1 MNFLEALSI
10 SSQPFEVQNSMCAAK
25 FDSLNITDTTLRD
38 AHQSLIATRLRT
50 EDMLPLARAID
61 QAGFFSVEAWG
72 GATFDSCIRFLNDDP
87 WDRLRM
93 LKAELKH
100 TPIQMLLRGQNLVGY
115 RHYPDDVVEK
125 FVEASAR
132 NGVDIFRVF
141 DALNDIRNMKK
152 AMEEV
157 KNVGG
162 HLQGAISYTTS
173 PVHSVATF
181 IDMAQELYTLGC
193 DSICIKD
200 MAGLIMPHDAR
211 DLIAG
216 IKKTADVKVC
226 LHSHCTSG
234 VAPLSYQAA
243 IDAGVD
249 ILDTAMSPFAFGTSQ
264 PPTESIVASV
274 LGTPRDTGIDLI
286 TLRNVRNICREMREK
301 YEPLFSAITDRVD
314 SDVLIY
320 QLPGGMI
327 SNLVSQLKEQNA
339 LDRLD
344 DVFHEVPRVRKDLGY
359 PPLVT
364 PTSQIVGTQAVFNVL
379 MDGERYRNVTREVKD
394 YVLGLYGRSPA
405 PISPEVRALIVG
417 DEEPVTVRPAD
428 LLEPIY
434 EQMRAQAVEQGLV
447 TRDEDVL
454 TYILYP
460 SIAPS
465 FLRGERQAEVIPEA
479 AAPAGPVGVADF
491 PRSMEVEVDGEI
503 FSVRIVT
510 VEGDSVGASVC
521 TPSAKERIPRGE
533 VAGGVKSNMQG
544 MVLKVMFPRGS
555 TVKKGDTL
563 IVLEAMKMENPIR
576 SPRDGTVSEIF
587 VDAGDVVQ
595 NGDVLMVI
603 E

>member
-1 MNFLEALSI
+1 MY
-10 SSQPFEVQNSMCAAK
+10 SQPFEVQNSMCAAK
-25 FDSLNITDTTLRD
+25 SDTLSITDTTLRD

-50 EDMLPLARAID
+50 EDMLPLARVID
-61 QAGFFSVEAWG
+61 EVGFFSVEAWG

-87 WDRLRM
+87 WERLRM
-93 LKAELKH
+93 LKAELTR

-157 KNVGG
+157 QNVGA

-181 IDMAQELYTLGC
+181 IDMAQELYALGC

-211 DLIAG
+211 ELITG
-216 IKKTADVKVC
+216 IKRTVDIKVC

-249 ILDTAMSPFAFGTSQ
+249 ILDTAMSPFALGTSQ
-264 PPTESIVASV
+264 PPTESVVASV
-274 LGTPRDTGIDLI
+274 AGTPRGTGIDLVR
-286 TLRNVRNICREMREK
+286 LREVRNVCRGLREK
-301 YEPLFSAITDRVD
+301 YEPLFSPIADRVD

-327 SNLVSQLKEQNA
+327 SNLVSQLKEQDA

-344 DVFHEVPRVRKDLGY
+344 EVLHEIPRVRKDLGY

-364 PTSQIVGTQAVFNVL
+364 PTSQIVGTQAVLNVL
-379 MDGERYRNVTREVKD
+379 MGAERYRNVTTEVKE
-394 YVLGLYGRSPA
+394 YVRGQYGRPPA
-405 PISPEVRALIVG
+405 PIRPEVRKLIIG
-417 DEEPVTVRPAD
+417 DEEPITVRPAD
-428 LLEPIY
+428 LLPPIY
-434 EQMRAQAVEQGLV
+434 DQMRAEAEKQGLS
-447 TRDEDVL
+447 TRVEDVL

-460 SIAPS
+460 NIAPS
-465 FLRGERQAEVIPEA
+465 FLRGERRAEAIPEKT
-479 AAPAGPVGVADF
+479 AAPAGSVNVAEI

-510 VEGDSVGASVC
+510 VEGGSV
-521 TPSAKERIPRGE
+521 SAPKSAPAVRERAPRGDI
-533 VAGGVKSNMQG
+533 AGGVKSNMQG
-544 MVLKVMFPRGS
+544 MVLKVMTQRGS
-555 TVKKGDTL
+555 AVKKGDTL

-576 SPRDGTVSEIF
+576 SPRDGTVAEIF

>member
-61 QAGFFSVEAWG
+61 QVGFFSVEAWG

-93 LKAELKH
+93 LKAELEH

-125 FVEASAR
+125 FVEASSR

-157 KNVGG
+157 RNVGA

-249 ILDTAMSPFAFGTSQ
+249 ILDTAMSPFALGTSQ
-264 PPTESIVASV
+264 PPTESVVASV
-274 LGTPRDTGIDLI
+274 IGTQRDTGIDLI
-286 TLRNVRNICREMREK
+286 KLREVRNICRVMREK
-301 YEPLFSAITDRVD
+301 YEPLFNAITDRVD

-344 DVFHEVPRVRKDLGY
+344 EVFHEVPRVRKDLGY

-379 MDGERYRNVTREVKD
+379 MDGERYRNVTKEVKD

-405 PISPEVRALIVG
+405 PISPEILKLIVG

-428 LLEPIY
+428 LLEPVY
-434 EQMRAQAVEQGLV
+434 AQMREQAMEQGLV
-447 TRDEDVL
+447 TREEDVL

-465 FLRGERQAEVIPEA
+465 FLRGERLAEVIAKPVAE
-479 AAPAGPVGVADF
+479 PARMAEIPSV
-491 PRSMEVEVDGEI
+491 MEVEVDGEI

-510 VEGDSVGASVC
+510 VEGNSVAAPSA
-521 TPSAKERIPRGE
+521 TPSAKERIPRGD

-544 MVLKVMFPRGS
+544 MVLQVLTQQGS
-555 TVKKGDTL
+555 AVRKGDTL